1 MSDFTHFNN
10 AGRAMMVDIGS
21 KDETQ
26 RTAVAAGAVRVNAD
40 TGANA
45 SDVLILAMTFHR
57 RPSMSAG
64 AYA

>member
-26 RTAVAAGAVRVNAD
+26 RTAVAAGAVRVSAE
-40 TGANA
+40 TFA
-45 SDVLILAMTFHR
+45 LIKSGGM
-57 RPSMSAG
+57 
-64 AYA
+64 